1 VYNISV
7 EGNHNFVVSSN
18 ILVSNC
24 HLASADTFTK
34 VLEACTGASFRFG
47 LSGTPLDRSNID
59 NVKVKAQLGPVI
71 SEVRNS
77 QLIELTVSSKPEITM
92 LQINTPALDGTY
104 AEVYNQGIVENID
117 RNKLAV
123 KITQQLLKDNHRVL
137 LLVKRV
143 KHGEILKKMFKA
155 KGIYTA
161 FCYGE
166 SSEEERDKSI
176 GDIRS
181 GKSNILILSKIGQL
195 GIDLPLL
202 SAGFFLGGG
211 KSTVEVLQSLGRYL
225 RNPNE
230 GENTILF
237 YDFYDMEEKYLKAH
251 SEIRKEIY
259 AREGFKPKVAGSN
272 MV

>member
-1 VYNISV
+1 
-7 EGNHNFVVSSN
+7 
-18 ILVSNC
+18 
-24 HLASADTFTK
+24 
-34 VLEACTGASFRFG
+34 
-47 LSGTPLDRSNID
+47 
-59 NVKVKAQLGPVI
+59 VI

-92 LQINTPALDGTY
+92 LQIDMPALDGTY
-104 AEVYNQGIVENID
+104 AEMYDTGIVQNEK

-123 KITQQLLKDNHRVL
+123 KITEQLLKDNHRVL

-143 KHGEILKKMFKA
+143 KHGEILKKMFRA

-202 SAGFFLGGG
+202 TAGVFLSGG

-237 YDFYDMEEKYLKAH
+237 YDFYDMEEKYLKGH

-259 AREGFKPKVAGSN
+259 AREGFKSTVVSGR